1 MDLIGLKNDKLQPV
15 KPDEVEYELESPN
28 SFFGLHANLVPMQG
42 ALQGPRLFYG
52 AKFQNQA
59 LPLVNGEAPFVQTAI
74 DGDKNGFSFD
84 DVAGRS
90 SGAAVSKV
98 GGEVLKTGKDHIE
111 ILGDDGEKHTV
122 PIYNN
127 FLFNRKTAIHSKPIV
142 SKGQRVEEGQVIA
155 KSNYTDDNGT
165 LSLGL
170 NARVGVVPYKGHS
183 LDDSIVISE
192 KFANR
197 MASDH
202 MESYSAEYN
211 KGIKGGKAHHMGIFG
226 STRGKDYYNKDQ
238 LGKLDDDGVATIGT
252 LLNPGDPMI
261 LATKPKAVSSTSAQL
276 GKLSNFMKNSR
287 SDASQIWEGA
297 GPGLVTDVVKQKN
310 RSKITVKS
318 VKPSKV
324 GDKIV
329 FRSGQKGVISKI
341 IPDEHMPRTAEGSP
355 LEVLLNPLGIPS
367 RINNSIIY
375 EILLGKV
382 AAKKGAP
389 FKLSSFNKPGEKW
402 FDYVQAQLDEN
413 GLSDLE
419 EVFDPQENKKLEN
432 PITVGNGYILKLHHT
447 SGSKVSARAQ
457 GAYDVNEQPLKG
469 GDEMAKSKR
478 ISSLEDHSLLS
489 SGAYGVLKDM
499 SILRGAKNDDYWQSL
514 REGHDPKTP
523 DTPFVWN
530 KFLALLSG
538 AGYQARR
545 IKGTGKMRLGPMT
558 DKSLDELKPYDVQ
571 NGELVDL
578 RSLEPVKGGLFD
590 NSMLF
595 TNKYGRIKLPF
606 DVPHPGFEDTIKK
619 ILDIKAGDFDDVMRG
634 KKELP
639 DHLKE
644 RLGLLK
650 RANEGLN
657 REEIVRY
664 LNELNHP
671 GVGVAGGAAMV
682 LRGLRGDTSDID
694 ADASPEVFEELYKL
708 HGSPELE
715 TTGMGTRMYTVPDT
729 PIDLHESSPSGEEM
743 EGVTGTVATPEELL
757 AFYEQLNRPKDQPWL
772 ELLRGTKQASNL
784 DFANDYDEDQLKE
797 ALLERVKLIEQLRLH
812 RDALL
817 DAMSAG
823 QSKDEAL
830 MKLAAEDLA
839 KEASAVENP
848 KFIDLAGPP
857 VTGPSAIAAALKTF
871 TVEELEDRA
880 VKELKSGRKSKRG
893 DAVKLLRAVK
903 GFRRNELTPADYA
916 IKNVPVVPPKFRPF
930 NVVGDAFVPGA
941 ANELYRDLF
950 TVLDSHK
957 EMEDTFGSDFAHDNK
972 RNVYDAIK
980 AVYGFGDPVLPKTK
994 FRGVSGFLQQVIGNN
1009 SKFSFFQRRAAAKP
1023 VDFTGRGV
1031 IGVNPD
1037 LDLDQI
1043 GIPKSMAFKMYSPYI
1058 QRELVRG
1065 GIPRS
1070 EALRA
1075 VVDQKPEALR
1085 ALGEVVKERPVI
1097 YSRSPAWHKF
1107 NVTAGY
1113 PKIIEGDTIMIN
1125 PLVTSGHNADFDGD
1139 TMNVHV
1145 PGLPEAVDDAKNKLL
1160 PSKMLF
1166 SVKKRDQVVPA
1177 PTQELI
1183 LGLYTAQ
1190 KRPAKNK
1197 HAFASEADALKA
1209 IKLNQVK
1216 LSDEIEIAK

>member
-1 MDLIGLKNDKLQPV
+1 MDYIGLKNDKLQPV
-15 KPDEVEYELESPN
+15 DQKEVEYELESPN
-28 SFFGLHANLVPMQG
+28 SFFGLHANLVPLQG
-42 ALQGPRLFYG
+42 SLQGPRLFYG

-59 LPLVNGEAPFVQTAI
+59 LPLVKGEAPFVQSLV
-74 DGDKNGFSFD
+74 DGDESGASFD
-84 DVAGRS
+84 DIAGRS
-90 SGAAVSKV
+90 AGAATASV
-98 GGEVLKTGKDHIE
+98 GGEVLRTGKDSID
-111 ILGDDGEKHTV
+111 IMGDDGEKKTI

-127 FLFNRKTAIHSKPIV
+127 FLFNRKTAINSKPIV
-142 SKGQRVEEGQVIA
+142 KKGDRVEQGQIIA

-170 NARVGVVPYKGHS
+170 NARIGVVPYKGHS

-192 KFANR
+192 AFAKR
-197 MASDH
+197 MSSDH
-202 MESYSAEYN
+202 MESFSTDYK
-211 KGIKGGKAHHMGIFG
+211 KGVKGGKAHHMGIFG
-226 STRGKDYYNKDQ
+226 SSRGKDYYNNEQ
-238 LGKLDDDGVATIGT
+238 LDKLDDDGVAKVGQI
-252 LLNPGDPMI
+252 LYPGDPMI
-261 LATKPKAVSSTSAQL
+261 LATKPKSVSSSSAQL

-287 SDASQIWEGA
+287 SDATQTWEGA
-297 GPGLVTDVVKQKN
+297 GPGLVTDVVKNKN
-310 RSKITVKS
+310 RAKLSVQS

-341 IPDEHMPRTAEGSP
+341 IPDEHMPRTVDGKN

-382 AAKKGAP
+382 AAKKGKP
-389 FKLSSFNKPGEKW
+389 FKLPSFNKQGEKW
-402 FDYVQAQLDEN
+402 YDFVQQQLDEN
-413 GLSDLE
+413 GIPDVE

-432 PITVGNGYILKLHHT
+432 PITVGNGYLLKLHHT
-447 SGSKVSARAQ
+447 SGSKVSGRAQ

-469 GDEMAKSKR
+469 GDDMAKSKR
-478 ISSLEDHSLLS
+478 ISGLEDHALLS
-489 SGAYGVLKDM
+489 AGAYGVLKDM
-499 SILRGAKNDDYWQSL
+499 SILRGAKNDEYWQSL

-530 KFLALLSG
+530 KFIGLMSG

-558 DKSLDELKPYDVQ
+558 DKALEELKPYDVQ

-590 NSMLF
+590 NGMLF

-606 DVPHPGFEDTIKK
+606 EIPHPGMEETIKK
-619 ILDIKAGDFDDVMRG
+619 ILGIKAGEFDAIMAG
-634 KKELP
+634 GMELP

-650 RANEGLN
+650 KE
-657 REEIVRY
+657 
-664 LNELNHP
+664 
-671 GVGVAGGAAMV
+671 
-682 LRGLRGDTSDID
+682 
-694 ADASPEVFEELYKL
+694 ASEDQFL
-708 HGSPELE
+708 
-715 TTGMGTRMYTVPDT
+715 PDF
-729 PIDLHESSPSGEEM
+729 S
-743 EGVTGTVATPEELL
+743 PEELKEMGVYDQVYGDEKSEASMKEWPEHWL
-757 AFYEQLNRPKDQPWL
+757 HKQDPLGWLQWYERYAGGRRTEDDLRQIKRWL
-772 ELLRGTKQASNL
+772 SFKARHGSQYLKNPTDRRRAALRNWAINVENL
-784 DFANDYDEDQLKE
+784 
-797 ALLERVKLIEQLRLH
+797 
-812 RDALL
+812 
-817 DAMSAG
+817 S
-823 QSKDEAL
+823 
-830 MKLAAEDLA
+830 
-839 KEASAVENP
+839 KEASVVEQP
-848 KFIDLAGPP
+848 KFIDLAGPKL
-857 VTGPSAIAAALKTF
+857 TGPEAITAALKTF
-871 TVEELEDRA
+871 TVDELEERA
-880 VKELKSGRKSKRG
+880 VADLKTGKKSKRG

-903 GFRRNELTPADYA
+903 GFRRNEMTPADYV

-957 EMEDTFGSDFAHDNK
+957 EIQTAFGDEFAGDNK
-972 RNVYDAIK
+972 NNVYKSVK

-994 FRGVSGFLQQVIGNN
+994 YRGVSGFLQQILGNN
-1009 SKFSFFQRRAAAKP
+1009 SKFSFFQRKAVSKP

-1031 IGVNPD
+1031 IGVDPD

-1043 GIPKSMAFKMYSPYI
+1043 GIPKNMAFKIYSPYI

-1065 GIPRS
+1065 GMPRS
-1070 EALRA
+1070 EALKA
-1075 VVDQKPEALR
+1075 VVDEKPEAFR
-1085 ALGEVVKERPVI
+1085 ALGEVIKERPVI

-1107 NVTAGY
+1107 NVTAAY
-1113 PKIIEGDTIMIN
+1113 PKVIDGDTIMIN

-1139 TMNVHV
+1139 TMNIHV

-1166 SVKKRDQVVPA
+1166 SIKKREQVVPA

-1190 KRPAKNK
+1190 KRAPKNK
-1197 HAFASEADALKA
+1197 HVFASEEEALKA